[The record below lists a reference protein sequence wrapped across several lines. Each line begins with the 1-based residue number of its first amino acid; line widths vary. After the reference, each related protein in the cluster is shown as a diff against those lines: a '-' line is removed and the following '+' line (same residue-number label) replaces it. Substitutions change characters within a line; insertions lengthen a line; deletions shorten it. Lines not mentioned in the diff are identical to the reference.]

1 MGRKQQ
7 PVTQATGAFGWNTKA
22 YANFSTFQK
31 VIFWLWPLAIL
42 TYVFIVYWFVV
53 FLANRHKPL
62 QERREAYIKGLYY
75 YNIAWLCL
83 VTVVIVVLL
92 TIALSAPDPSDV
104 CTTFYC
110 ESNVP
115 YGSDN
120 RCENPAYIL
129 GTDDFCHPPCGAMD
143 EYCTGENSY
152 CYRNECVSCP
162 SGTELYNDGS
172 CYEIA

>member
-62 QERREAYIKGLYY
+62 QERRQAYIKGLYH
-75 YNIAWLCL
+75 YNIAWLCM
-83 VTVVIVVLL
+83 VAVVLVIL
-92 TIALSAPDPSDV
+92 AVAFSAPDPSDI

-110 ESNVP
+110 ESQVP
-115 YGSDN
+115 YGDDN

-129 GTDDFCHPPCGAMD
+129 GTDDVCHPPCGATD
-143 EYCTGENSY
+143 EYCTAENSY

-162 SGTELYNDGS
+162 SGTALYNDGN